1 MRLADGLS
9 GLNQPLRFRNVGRTC
24 ERLGKRLR
32 YFSAEVSQLET
43 RTLLSNTG
51 LGPETRINS
60 TVAGIQQF
68 SLQSNE
74 SVAVDV
80 HGNIIAAWTSPNAN
94 GSGSK
99 IVARRV
105 DSEGNPLGAEFV
117 VNTTTTGLSLNPVVA
132 ASDGDKFVVAWE
144 ARGNSR
150 DQSGWGVYARVYST
164 NGTALTDE
172 ILVNTSAVGNQRNPS
187 VDWLSSDSFVVS
199 WSGAGQGMQQTAFSR
214 IFQGSGAPLTG
225 EIRLSSFPKG
235 GQRDVAVVALAGGDF
250 QAVWRG
256 QGAGDS
262 NGLFSRQ
269 FDDHGHPLGP
279 EFRVNTARRAR
290 EEQPALAVVD
300 NQVIIS
306 WQSINNRL
314 DRLGAGV
321 IARRFDLNGSPLGP
335 EFRINQTTVG
345 SQFNPSIA
353 PLVDG
358 GFVAAWEG
366 SGGGDNHGVFVREFN
381 ADGTPR
387 SAEQRANTTVAGI
400 QAHPTVQAAGTG
412 YVLAWDGMIGAGGNG
427 VDSAADTR
435 GIALRGTQEP
445 QWAMPESSVATRD
458 EVMTFTI
465 PGIGVVQQ
473 VSPKTIT
480 FTNTTDRTIYP
491 ILESANNNAVPNN
504 SNGHLGLGL
513 YDPYDAVNLEY
524 RGYIGYSE
532 NGQYYLGLKSGQTVT
547 VPVPL
552 VFWDAG
558 RILIASDGSNL
569 IPQVDNVVPTAS
581 NPNSPNPFHYHNFQN
596 FIINDAVLQDLVSK
610 DGVPQ
615 SVADSLKPLLN
626 QTFVDIDKFKN
637 AARTAIGPAGYGM
650 YEVPI
655 LNRASAVIPTKRF
668 RDDLADG
675 VHAVLWYRAQ
685 GVGGLAEGPAGSAPA
700 QLGEMTFRS
709 KIFADPR
716 YLTHKDIDPKGN
728 SGEVHDLVNYDV
740 SYVDSMTLPVAM
752 QANHV
757 PLDPS
762 GKLTTATAP
771 FGWVGADKS
780 ISQLQGPLGV
790 FTSPNPDRNTN
801 ANGLGNYFGGQGYP
815 KYYIPSA
822 TEALTG
828 IKVPAGQNL
837 ALESPVT
844 DGRSSWDQNR
854 FILTSSG
861 SDPIVYAQP
870 GAISSQGNKIYF
882 AQSYLQDLTI
892 VKQAVD
898 ANKPVLVDASL
909 NNFKPG
915 ARVTIVDL
923 TPDDQK
929 RLTVTVDQSDVNP
942 GGTPGGVYNFVRPV
956 EDYVMTKLS
965 NLWFSWADHY
975 YNQYKD
981 VTPESSYSGKIDASS
996 NELVFTSPV
1005 AASHLVVGMPV
1016 SGPGMPADYLATIIG
1031 LVYADAAETQ
1041 VTSIKLSKLSDPGGS
1056 GSNYI
1061 VSPVRQIRPQNT
1073 GGFPI
1078 VPYALSFTNPTDPD
1092 YDLRFARS
1100 IYVVM
1105 DSMNTIRV
1113 SAPTSPAIIDLMANV
1128 IGGNIG
1134 FIPHIGVSTDP
1145 SKPANYSGVLL
1156 VADVIR
1162 DSLKSVLR
1170 GVDDFQTDTE
1180 DLGRWYPD
1188 PSLTG
1193 DVTGQKING
1202 TNADFNVYNLN
1213 PFVWFVHKKLGLS
1226 GYGFSLDDD
1235 AADVGADGA
1244 SELRV
1249 VIGSLDNLSQDQFY
1263 KAEWTHGAPY
1273 GPVKSNTGSIS
1284 VVKGGQYDGKSQLT
1298 GLDLTPLPVVLQ
1310 VLGTGSSGE
1319 SGAFVSGPGIQPG
1332 TKVLF
1337 ANIGGNGVILDKV
1350 ATNPTN
1356 PSGPYFFSGTPPK
1369 VATSASAT
1377 PAGTN
1382 SWNLSVLGAD
1392 GFYGEPSLNYTWSL
1406 LSGPSGANATFA
1418 TNGSNAAKNTE
1429 VKLTNM
1435 PGKYVLQVTIAEQN
1449 DVGGFFTTSGVA
1461 VVVPNA
1467 PLARVAARRV
1477 ETTPRSRTRR
1487 R

>member
-1 MRLADGLS
+1 MRLADGLT
-9 GLNQPLRFRNVGRTC
+9 GLNQRLRFRNVGRTR
-24 ERLGKRLR
+24 ERRGKSLR
-32 YFSAEVSQLET
+32 YFTAEVSQLEI
-43 RTLLSNTG
+43 RTLLSSDV

-68 SLQSNE
+68 SVQSDK

-80 HGNIIAAWTSPNAN
+80 HGNIIATWTSPNAN
-94 GSGSK
+94 GRGSE

-105 DSEGNPLGAEFV
+105 DAEGNPLGAEFV
-117 VNTTTTGLSLNPVVA
+117 VNTTTTSLNRNPVVA
-132 ASDGDKFVVAWE
+132 ASDDDKFVVAWE
-144 ARGNSR
+144 ARGNSQ
-150 DQSGWGVYARVYST
+150 DQSGWGVYARVYS
-164 NGTALTDE
+164 NDGTALTDE
-172 ILVNTSAVGNQRNPS
+172 ILVNASTTGNQRDPS
-187 VDWLSSDSFVVS
+187 VDWLTSDSFVVS

-214 IFQGSGAPLTG
+214 IFQSSGTPLTG
-225 EIRLSSFPKG
+225 ETRLSGFAKG
-235 GQRDVAVVALAGGDF
+235 GQRDVAVVALPGGDF
-250 QAVWRG
+250 QAVWQG

-262 NGLFSRQ
+262 NGIFSRQ
-269 FDDHGHPLGP
+269 FDALGHPLGR

-290 EEQPALAVVD
+290 EQQPALAVVD
-300 NQVIIS
+300 DQVVIS

-314 DRLGAGV
+314 DRLGTGV
-321 IARRFDLNGSPLGP
+321 IARRFDLKGAPLGP
-335 EFRINQTTVG
+335 EFRINQTTAG
-345 SQFNPSIA
+345 NQFDPSIA

-366 SGGGDNHGVFVREFN
+366 AGVGDNHGVFVREFN

-400 QAHPTVQAAGTG
+400 QAHPTVQATGTG
-412 YVLAWDGMIGAGGNG
+412 YVVAWDGMIGAGESGA
-427 VDSAADTR
+427 DSAADPR
-435 GIALRGTQEP
+435 GIAMRATQAT

-458 EVMTFTI
+458 DVMTFTI

-480 FTNTTDRTIYP
+480 FTNTTDKTIYP

-504 SNGHLGLGL
+504 NNGHSGLGL

-524 RGYIGYSE
+524 RGYIGYTE
-532 NGQYYLGLKSGQTVT
+532 NGQYYLGLKAGQTVT

-558 RILIASDGSNL
+558 RILIAPDGANL
-569 IPQVDNVVPTAS
+569 IPQVDNVVPPANT
-581 NPNSPNPFHYHNFQN
+581 PNSPNPFHFHDFQN
-596 FIINDAVLQDLVSK
+596 FIITDGVLQDLVSK

-615 SVADSLKPLLN
+615 SVADALKPLLN

-637 AARTAIGPAGYGM
+637 AARTAVGPAAYGT

-655 LNRASAVIPTKRF
+655 LNRASSVIPTKRY

-716 YLTHKDIDPKGN
+716 YVTHKDIDPNGK

-752 QANHV
+752 QANNV

-780 ISQLQGPLGV
+780 IAQLQGPLDV

-844 DGRSSWDQNR
+844 NGRSSWDQNR
-854 FILTSSG
+854 FILTSAG

-870 GAISSQGNKIYF
+870 GAISSQGNTIYF
-882 AQSYLQDLTI
+882 DKSYLQDLTI

-898 ANKPVLVDASL
+898 AKKPVLVDASL

-915 ARVTIVDL
+915 TKVTGVDL
-923 TPDDQK
+923 SPDSQQ

-942 GGTPGGVYNFVRPV
+942 SGTPGGVYNFVRPV
-956 EDYVMTKLS
+956 EDYVMTKLA

-975 YNQYKD
+975 YDQYKD
-981 VTPESSYSGKIDASS
+981 VTPDSSYSGKINAGS
-996 NELVFTSPV
+996 NELVLTAPV

-1016 SGPGMPADYLATIIG
+1016 SGPGMPAGYLATIIG
-1031 LVYADAAETQ
+1031 LVYADAAQTQ
-1041 VTSIKLSKLSDPGGS
+1041 VKSIKLSKLSDAGGS
-1056 GSNYI
+1056 GADYL
-1061 VSPVRQIRPQNT
+1061 VSRVQQIRPQNT
-1073 GGFPI
+1073 VGFPI
-1078 VPYALSFTNPTDPD
+1078 TPYKLSFTDPTDPD

-1105 DSMNTIRV
+1105 DSMNTIPV
-1113 SAPTSPAIIDLMANV
+1113 SSPTDPAIISLMANV

-1145 SKPANYSGVLL
+1145 SKPSNYSGVLL

-1180 DLGRWYPD
+1180 AMGHWYPD

-1249 VIGSLDNLSQDQFY
+1249 VIGSIDNLSHDQFY

-1273 GPVKSNTGSIS
+1273 GPVKSTTGSLSI
-1284 VVKGGQYDGKSQLT
+1284 VNGGQYDGKYQLT
-1298 GLDLTPLPVVLQ
+1298 GLDMSPLPVVLQ

-1319 SGAFVSGPGIQPG
+1319 AGALVSGPGIQPG

-1350 ATNPTN
+1350 ATIPAS

-1369 VATSASAT
+1369 VATPASAT
-1377 PAGTN
+1377 PAGAN
-1382 SWNLSVLGAD
+1382 SWNLRVLGAD
-1392 GFYGEPSLNYTWSL
+1392 GFYGEPSLSYTWSL
-1406 LSGPSGANATFA
+1406 LSGPSGVNATFA
-1418 TNGSNAAKNTE
+1418 SNGSNAAKNTE
-1429 VKLTNM
+1429 VTLTNV
-1435 PGKYVLQVTIAEQN
+1435 PGKYVFQVTISEPN
-1449 DVGGFFTTSGVA
+1449 DVGGFFTTTGVA
-1461 VVVPNA
+1461 VVVPNG
-1467 PLARVAARRV
+1467 PRARVAAR
-1477 ETTPRSRTRR
+1477 SRRN
-1487 R
+1487 